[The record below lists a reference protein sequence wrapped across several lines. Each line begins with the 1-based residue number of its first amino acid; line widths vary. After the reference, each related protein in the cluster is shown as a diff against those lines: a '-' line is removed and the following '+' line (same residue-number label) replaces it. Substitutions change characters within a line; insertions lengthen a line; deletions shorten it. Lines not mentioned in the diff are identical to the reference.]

1 VRIID
6 VAAFLLTFCV
16 ILPAAAGPAVNGT
29 VLETMDSG
37 GYTYMRLKLTNG
49 GETWAAV
56 RETKVTKGQ
65 AVSVIDAMTMTG
77 FESKTLHRTFDTIL
91 FGSLASAAPAAK
103 AADTANPHAGI
114 GSSDA
119 AHVTVA
125 KATGPD
131 AKTIADL
138 YAQKSTL
145 AGKTVVVRG
154 KVVKYTAG
162 VMGKNWVHLRDG
174 SSGPT
179 DDVTVTTA
187 SETALGQTITAR
199 GKVSVNRDFG
209 MGYRYAVLIED
220 ATLAP

>member
-6 VAAFLLTFCV
+6 IAVCLLTFCA
-16 ILPAAAGPAVNGT
+16 ILPAAAAPAVNGT

-37 GYTYMRLKLTNG
+37 GYTYMRLKLSDG
-49 GETWAAV
+49 HETWAAV
-56 RETKVTKGQ
+56 RATKVAKGQ
-65 AVSVIDAMTMTG
+65 AVSIVDAMTMNA

-91 FGSLASAAPAAK
+91 FGSLANAAE
-103 AADTANPHAGI
+103 TANPHAAV

-125 KATGPD
+125 KASGPD

-145 AGKTVVVRG
+145 AGKTVAIRG

-174 SSGPT
+174 SSAT
-179 DDVTVTTA
+179 SDDVTVTTA
-187 SETALGQTITAR
+187 GETAIGETVTAH
-199 GKVSVNRDFG
+199 GKVAVDRDFG

-220 ATLAP
+220 ATLAR